1 MNIFTWVN
9 YFLNAFRINTF
20 WIWTKAV
27 IYSCFLLFFIKLMN
41 TFICSDVVTLCM
53 QVWSCDLSCG
63 KSKIFLVEFNNYHMR
78 VTSFYSYKYDILNPY
93 LKHLYRWT
101 PVPFKYRSIT
111 VDIFRLSK
119 WLFHFNDKILFLYN
133 NRF

>member
-1 MNIFTWVN
+1 MNKSSDIQLFPIIFYQIN
-9 YFLNAFRINTF
+9 EYIYLFRCGHF
-20 WIWTKAV
+20 V
-27 IYSCFLLFFIKLMN
+27 
-41 TFICSDVVTLCM
+41 

-78 VTSFYSYKYDILNPY
+78 VTRFYSYKYDILNPY

-111 VDIFRLSK
+111 VDIFRHSK
-119 WLFHFNDKILFLYN
+119 WLFHFNDKILFFVQQSILKYS
-133 NRF
+133 FYKWVKIWIPLHQCI

>member
-9 YFLNAFRINTF
+9 YFLNAFFKFEQKQWYT
-20 WIWTKAV
+20 V
-27 IYSCFLLFFIKLMN
+27 VSYYFFIKLMN

-53 QVWSCDLSCG
+53 QVWSCDQSCG

-93 LKHLYRWT
+93 LKHLCRWT
-101 PVPFKYRSIT
+101 PVPFKYWSIT
-111 VDIFRLSK
+111 VDIFRHSK

>member
-1 MNIFTWVN
+1 MQCINSFISSKQNCEHIHLSKLIITNKSSDIQLFPIIF
-9 YFLNAFRINTF
+9 YQI
-20 WIWTKAV
+20 
-27 IYSCFLLFFIKLMN
+27 
-41 TFICSDVVTLCM
+41 ICSDVVTLCM
-53 QVWSCDLSCG
+53 QVWSCDQSCG

-101 PVPFKYRSIT
+101 PVPFKYWSIT
-111 VDIFRLSK
+111 VDIFRHSK

>member
-9 YFLNAFRINTF
+9 YFLNAFFKFEQKQWYT
-20 WIWTKAV
+20 V
-27 IYSCFLLFFIKLMN
+27 VSYYFFIKLMN

-53 QVWSCDLSCG
+53 QVWSCDQSCG

-111 VDIFRLSK
+111 VDIFRHSK